1 MGLIMNELVSN
12 ALKYAFPENRPG
24 RINIELTSHSID
36 DFVFTVRDDGVGMK
50 EDVDQKT
57 TNSLGLKLV
66 HTLAMQLQG
75 RVEVDREGGTAFS
88 IIRGPS

>member
-1 MGLIMNELVSN
+1 MLFRS
-12 ALKYAFPENRPG
+12 A
-24 RINIELTSHSID
+24 D
-36 DFVFTVRDDGVGMK
+36 DFVLTVRDDGVGMK

-75 RVEVDREGGTAFS
+75 RVEVNREGGTAFS
-88 IIRGPS
+88 IIRNAP